1 MLRTDYGLA
10 RRKPAH
16 LAKMLD
22 WAEVGNMETVPSA
35 VGWRHW
41 RRLWVFLRPYTGR
54 LILVVMVSL
63 AATCLSLV
71 QPYISKLLID
81 SALLKRDMRA
91 LVRVAGL
98 MFGAGVLGFVF
109 NILSS
114 YRYAKLSAAMLFD
127 MRVALFRHLQTL
139 SPRFY
144 ARFRLGDLM
153 SRLNNDVGEVQRVS
167 ADTLLS
173 VLSNVVFLVG
183 SIFMMLW
190 LNWRL
195 FFVSVVFLP
204 ASLYTFL
211 RFQRRLTALTKTLRE
226 RSADLGSLIVDTIL
240 GMRVVVSLRANE
252 HEAARFK
259 QRNDA
264 FVSTMLDMQ
273 MASFMTGALP
283 GTILTAATAAVF
295 LYGGW
300 LVMNGSMSIGAMVAF
315 MAYHMRLL
323 APVQNLMGMTSGL
336 ATARVSLGRV
346 FELFDTPAEVCEA
359 PNPVRL
365 ASRFRAATAGS
376 GFSPFRAATEGSGLL
391 VEGRFSLE
399 DVSIRYDREPVLED
413 VSLEIPAGAF
423 CAVLGPSGA
432 GKSTLADLLVRYLD
446 PDRGRI
452 LLDGIDV
459 REISLDDLRR
469 EVLLVDQSPY
479 LFNASIRENISYAM
493 PEADPSEIERAGQEA
508 GLDELIRRLPEGYE
522 TKTGERGLALSA
534 GERQRIALAR
544 ALLRRPRVLILDEP
558 TSALDIETE
567 KLVASNLRRALPS
580 CTLIVIT
587 HRPALAALA
596 DCVIEI
602 QSARARMVPG
612 VHAAFES

>member
-1 MLRTDYGLA
+1 MDGGA
-10 RRKPAH
+10 Q
-16 LAKMLD
+16 
-22 WAEVGNMETVPSA
+22 
-35 VGWRHW
+35 WRHW
-41 RRLWVFLRPYTGR
+41 RRLWVFLRPYKGR
-54 LILVVMVSL
+54 LVLILAISL
-63 AATCLSLV
+63 AATCLGLV

-81 SALLKRDMRA
+81 TALLKRDIHA

-98 MFGAGVLGFVF
+98 MFGASVLSFVL

-114 YRYAKLSAAMLFD
+114 YRYVKVSAAMLFD

-144 ARFRLGDLM
+144 AGFRLGDLM

-195 FFVSVVFLP
+195 FLVSVVFVP
-204 ASLYTFL
+204 ACLYTFL
-211 RFQRRLTALTKTLRE
+211 RYQRRLTALTKTLRE
-226 RSADLGSLIVDTIL
+226 RGADLGSLFVETIL

-252 HEAARFK
+252 HEASRFK

-264 FVSTMLDMQ
+264 FVRTMLDAQ
-273 MASFMTGALP
+273 IASFLTGALP
-283 GTILTAATAAVF
+283 GTILTAATGAVF

-300 LVMNGSMSIGAMVAF
+300 LIIGGSMSVGTMVAF

-323 APVQNLMGMTSGL
+323 SPIQNLMGMTSGL
-336 ATARVSLGRV
+336 ASARVSLGRV
-346 FELFDTPAEVCEA
+346 LELFDTPAEVREA
-359 PNPVRL
+359 PNAIHL
-365 ASRFRAATAGS
+365 AG
-376 GFSPFRAATEGSGLL
+376 
-391 VEGRFSLE
+391 VEGYYRL
-399 DVSIRYDREPVLED
+399 DGVSIKYDRNPVLEN

-423 CAVLGPSGA
+423 CAILGPSGA

-452 LLDGIDV
+452 LLDGVDLRQV
-459 REISLDDLRR
+459 SLDDLRR
-469 EVLLVDQSPY
+469 QVMLVDQSPY
-479 LFNASIRENISYAM
+479 LFNTSIRENISYAL
-493 PEADPSEIERAGQEA
+493 PEATNGQIERAGSAA

-558 TSALDIETE
+558 TSALDSETE
-567 KLVASNLRRALPS
+567 RLVASNLRDALPCS
-580 CTLIVIT
+580 TLIVIT
-587 HRPALAALA
+587 HRPALAAIA
-596 DCVIEI
+596 DCVVEIESTQAKMKYALAAAV
-602 QSARARMVPG
+602 QS
-612 VHAAFES
+612 